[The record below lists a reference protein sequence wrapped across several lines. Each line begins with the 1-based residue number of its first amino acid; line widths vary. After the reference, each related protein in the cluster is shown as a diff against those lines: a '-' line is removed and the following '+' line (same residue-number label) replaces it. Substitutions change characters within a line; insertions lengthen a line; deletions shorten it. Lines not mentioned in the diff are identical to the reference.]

1 MSRFIYRLPTYLLP
15 VAMMSIEWSLRR
27 ALNPPASADFLPTA
41 IVSVGLGWLSSI
53 VVNDLA
59 QQVLRSLSVK
69 RQEILRMI
77 SGVSFIW
84 MLIGLVL
91 WFELAV
97 SMIRP
102 ETAMEMLFFS
112 LSGLNVPLFY
122 AVLFYIFSVILNEIK
137 AGASS

>member
-1 MSRFIYRLPTYLLP
+1 
-15 VAMMSIEWSLRR
+15 
-27 ALNPPASADFLPTA
+27 
-41 IVSVGLGWLSSI
+41 
-53 VVNDLA
+53 
-59 QQVLRSLSVK
+59 
-69 RQEILRMI
+69 MI